1 MKRYIYGL
9 RLRGASIGTIPTKGI
24 IEIINDR
31 KRCDKYGQERGRYY
45 HSVVTYYRQLAEKE
59 MEQYELDYL
68 GVE

>member
-31 KRCDKYGQERGRYY
+31 KHCDKYGQERGRYY
-45 HSVVTYYRQLAEKE
+45 HSVVTYYRQLTEKE
-59 MEQYELDYL
+59 LEQYELDYL